1 MCEPTTI
8 MYVTLAL
15 TAAQGYQQYQTA
27 DAQADYSND
36 LADAQTEAA
45 QKAFEDQARATNAR
59 QGQEQ
64 DAIADKRMQNL
75 KAYMQNM
82 GTAQAA
88 AGERGVTGRAVELDF
103 MQRQADMLQ
112 ADTSVNRALDNVSTA
127 YAFER
132 QGLESQLQGRIMQ
145 ADSNRQADPS
155 PWAAAIET
163 GAKMATQYAL
173 MSTPTP
179 GATTTTSV
187 GSAPAAKLGSTAAT
201 NQAYMSSQMPGVALR
216 PNIVY

>member
-1 MCEPTTI
+1 MCDPI
-8 MYVTLAL
+8 IVAGLMI
-15 TAAQGYQQYQTA
+15 AQGYQEYKTA

-45 QKAFEDQARATNAR
+45 HKAFEDQARATNAR

-88 AGERGVTGRAVELDF
+88 ASERGVTGRAIELDF
-103 MQRQADMLQ
+103 MQRQADMLH

-145 ADSNRQADPS
+145 ADSGRQADPS

-163 GAKMATQYAL
+163 GAKMGMQYA
-173 MSTPTP
+173 MMKTP
-179 GATTTTSV
+179 GKT
-187 GSAPAAKLGSTAAT
+187 
-201 NQAYMSSQMPGVALR
+201 PGKTPEVNTPPSGTVKRLF
-216 PNIVY
+216 

>member
-1 MCEPTTI
+1 MCDPVTI
-8 MYVTLAL
+8 TVMAL
-15 TAAQGYQQYQTA
+15 TAVQGYQQYKTA
-27 DAQADYSND
+27 DAQADYSNE

-45 QKAFEDQARATNAR
+45 HKAFEDQARATNAR

-88 AGERGVTGRAVELDF
+88 AGERGVTGRAIELDF
-103 MQRQADMLQ
+103 MQRQADMLH

-145 ADSNRQADPS
+145 ADSGRQADPS

-163 GAKMATQYAL
+163 GAKAAMAYGTANAGTGADGKGLSFSQNLDKTANNFKTGFGYFPQ
-173 MSTPTP
+173 TP
-179 GATTTTSV
+179 
-187 GSAPAAKLGSTAAT
+187 
-201 NQAYMSSQMPGVALR
+201 
-216 PNIVY
+216 

>member
-1 MCEPTTI
+1 MCDPVTI
-8 MYVTLAL
+8 TVMAL
-15 TAAQGYQQYQTA
+15 TAVQGYQQYKTA

-45 QKAFEDQARATNAR
+45 HKAFEDQARATNAR

-88 AGERGVTGRAVELDF
+88 AGERGVTGRAIELDF
-103 MQRQADMLQ
+103 MQRQADMLH

-145 ADSNRQADPS
+145 ADSSRQADPS

-163 GAKMATQYAL
+163 GAKMGMQYA
-173 MSTPTP
+173 MMKTPTAP
-179 GATTTTSV
+179 ATTTTSV
-187 GSAPAAKLGSTAAT
+187 GSAPAAKLGSTTAT
-201 NQAYMSSQMPGVALR
+201 NQVYMSSQMPGVALR

>member
-1 MCEPTTI
+1 MCDPVTI
-8 MYVTLAL
+8 TYVTTLAL
-15 TAAQGYQQYQTA
+15 TAAQGYQQYKTA
-27 DAQADYSND
+27 DAQADYSNE

-45 QKAFEDQARATNAR
+45 HKAFEDQARATNAR

-88 AGERGVTGRAVELDF
+88 ASERGVTGRAIELDF

-145 ADSNRQADPS
+145 ADSGRQADPS

-163 GAKMATQYAL
+163 GAKMGMQYAT
-173 MSTPTP
+173 MKTP
-179 GATTTTSV
+179 GKT
-187 GSAPAAKLGSTAAT
+187 
-201 NQAYMSSQMPGVALR
+201 PGKTPEVNTPPSGTVKRLF
-216 PNIVY
+216 

>member
-1 MCEPTTI
+1 MSGDNAAPKSLNKT
-8 MYVTLAL
+8 TLAL
-15 TAAQGYQQYQTA
+15 TAAQGYQQYKTA
-27 DAQADYSND
+27 DAQADYSNE

-45 QKAFEDQARATNAR
+45 HKAFEDQARATNAR

-88 AGERGVTGRAVELDF
+88 ASERGVTGRAIELDF

-145 ADSNRQADPS
+145 ADSGRQADPS

-163 GAKMATQYAL
+163 GAKMGMQYAT
-173 MSTPTP
+173 MKTP
-179 GATTTTSV
+179 GKT
-187 GSAPAAKLGSTAAT
+187 
-201 NQAYMSSQMPGVALR
+201 PGKTPEVNTPPSGTVKRLF
-216 PNIVY
+216 

>member
-1 MCEPTTI
+1 MCDPVTI
-8 MYVTLAL
+8 TVMAL
-15 TAAQGYQQYQTA
+15 TAAQGYQQYKTA

-88 AGERGVTGRAVELDF
+88 AGERGVTGRAIELDF
-103 MQRQADMLQ
+103 MQRQADMLH

-145 ADSNRQADPS
+145 ADSSRQADPS
-155 PWAAAIET
+155 PWAASIET
-163 GAKMATQYAL
+163 GAKMATQYAM

-187 GSAPAAKLGSTAAT
+187 GSAPAANLGSTAAT

>member
-1 MCEPTTI
+1 MCDP
-8 MYVTLAL
+8 VTMAAL
-15 TAAQGYQQYQTA
+15 TIAMGYQEYKTA

-45 QKAFEDQARATNAR
+45 HKAFEDQARATNAR

-88 AGERGVTGRAVELDF
+88 AGERGVTGRAIELDF

-145 ADSNRQADPS
+145 ADSSRQADPS
-155 PWAAAIET
+155 PWAAALET
-163 GAKMATQYAL
+163 GVKAAFAYGTANAG
-173 MSTPTP
+173 T
-179 GATTTTSV
+179 GADGKGLSFSQNLDKT
-187 GSAPAAKLGSTAAT
+187 AT
-201 NQAYMSSQMPGVALR
+201 NFQTGFGYFPQTP
-216 PNIVY
+216 

>member
-1 MCEPTTI
+1 MCDPI
-8 MYVTLAL
+8 IVAGLII
-15 TAAQGYQQYQTA
+15 AQGYQEYKTA
-27 DAQADYSND
+27 DAQADYSNE

-45 QKAFEDQARATNAR
+45 HKAFEDQARATNAR

-88 AGERGVTGRAVELDF
+88 ASERGVTGRAIELDF

-145 ADSNRQADPS
+145 ADSGRQADPS

-163 GAKMATQYAL
+163 GAKMGMQYAT
-173 MSTPTP
+173 MKTP
-179 GATTTTSV
+179 GKT
-187 GSAPAAKLGSTAAT
+187 
-201 NQAYMSSQMPGVALR
+201 PGKTPEVNTPPSGTVKRLF
-216 PNIVY
+216 